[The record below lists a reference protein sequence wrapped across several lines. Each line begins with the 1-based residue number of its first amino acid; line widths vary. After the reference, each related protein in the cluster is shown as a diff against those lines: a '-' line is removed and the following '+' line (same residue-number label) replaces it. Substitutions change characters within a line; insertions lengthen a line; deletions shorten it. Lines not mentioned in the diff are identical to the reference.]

1 MVMKSLVK
9 QIVSRYHHLKA
20 KVTSSSI
27 SSTISNIDA
36 KGLLNDGIAVVVDSI
51 KILCFGY
58 VIGHYGVSGTLC
70 IGPSML
76 PTFDETG
83 DVVFYDV
90 FHYKMRGK
98 RYEVGDVVIAVC
110 PYDNTRTVCKRVR
123 ALEGQTIAVQHPLVP
138 YPQVC
143 TIPKGHVWLAGDNNM
158 NSTDSR
164 SYGPVPVGLLQGRVF
179 VKFKALFGFIPY
191 PVSITNQIPNENDV
205 TLIKDD
211 NTSNTTNNDSNND
224 NTETKGT

>member
-1 MVMKSLVK
+1 MKTMKTVLQSIFRRKYDQLM
-9 QIVSRYHHLKA
+9 A
-20 KVTSSSI
+20 KVK
-27 SSTISNIDA
+27 TIDSKVVI
-36 KGLLNDGIAVVVDSI
+36 KDGIAVVVDSI

-58 VIGHYGVSGTLC
+58 VVGHYGVSGTLC

-76 PTFDETG
+76 PTFNETG

-90 FHYKMRGK
+90 FHYKISRRK
-98 RYEVGDVVIAVC
+98 YEVGDVVIAVC

-123 ALEGQTIAVQHPLVP
+123 ALEGQTIAVNHPLIP

-143 TIPKGHVWLAGDNNM
+143 TIPKGHVWLAGDNNL

-179 VKFKALFGFIPY
+179 VKFKTYYGFIPY
-191 PVSITNQIPNENDV
+191 PVPITNKIPNDKDIS
-205 TLIKDD
+205 LIED
-211 NTSNTTNNDSNND
+211 NND
-224 NTETKGT
+224 EQ